1 MKRKDS
7 EDLRRRDTALAL
19 AFLFLLVWFFTDQT
33 FWVHAAMGLLVL
45 AMVFPGA
52 MALPAKAWFGFS
64 RVLGNV
70 MSRVILTGI
79 FFLIVCPV
87 ALVRRAAGKDA
98 LGLKK
103 WKRDGQ
109 SAFFVREHVFTEQ
122 DLRNP
127 Y

>member
-1 MKRKDS
+1 MTRKGG

-19 AFLFLLVWFFTDQT
+19 AFLLLLVWLFTGRD
-33 FWVHAAMGLLVL
+33 FWVHAVMGLLVL

-52 MALPAKAWFGFS
+52 MALPAKAWFGLS
-64 RVLGNV
+64 RILGGV

-103 WKRDGQ
+103 WKRDDQ
-109 SAFFVREHVFTEQ
+109 SVFFVREHVFTEQ
-122 DLRNP
+122 DLHNP